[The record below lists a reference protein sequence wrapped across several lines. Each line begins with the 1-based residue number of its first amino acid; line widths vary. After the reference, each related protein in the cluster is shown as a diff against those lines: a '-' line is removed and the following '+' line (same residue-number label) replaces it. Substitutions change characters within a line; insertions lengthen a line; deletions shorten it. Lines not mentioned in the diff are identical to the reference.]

1 MRLEGTRLGV
11 PAIAVHGGAGEFAA
25 VESDAES
32 DEHGEALKEALRLAV
47 SAGWVVL
54 DSGGSSFD
62 AVVEAVAALEDSGRF
77 NAGRG
82 AVPTRD
88 GGTEFDAG
96 VMDAVSGAFGALCAA
111 TYPANPIRA
120 ARLLAD
126 LGGLPEG
133 PVLLA
138 GAGADRFC
146 ESQGLE
152 AMRREWLRGVPHADD
167 APPGALPGPSVPKGL
182 SRLSDEGTVG
192 AVAVDAAG
200 RVAAATST
208 GGRAGQWPG
217 RVGDSPIP
225 GAGLLAHP
233 SGVAVSATGAGETF
247 LVSGFAHRIAWSLEA
262 GMELGESV
270 QASLEEV
277 DRLGG
282 TGGCIVITSSGEFT
296 TGISTRAMARAWRGA
311 NRSPTKACILSLPP
325 R

>member
-1 MRLEGTRLGV
+1 MLGV

-25 VESDAES
+25 VESEAAD
-32 DEHGEALKEALRLAV
+32 DEHGAALKEVLRRSV
-47 SAGWVVL
+47 DAGWAVL
-54 DSGGSSFD
+54 DAGGASFD

-82 AVPTRD
+82 AVPTRE
-88 GGTEFDAG
+88 GAVELDAG
-96 VMDAVSGAFGALCAA
+96 VMDAESGAFGALCAA
-111 TYPANPIRA
+111 TFPANPIRA

-126 LGGLPEG
+126 LGGLPDG

-138 GAGADRFC
+138 GPGADQFC
-146 ESQGLE
+146 EEHGLE
-152 AMRREWLRGVPHADD
+152 AMHPEWLRGVPHADD
-167 APPGALPGPSVPKGL
+167 APPPAPGRPAGP

-192 AVAVDAAG
+192 AVAVDSAG

-225 GAGLLAHP
+225 GAGVLAHP

-262 GMELGESV
+262 GVDIGRAVKAALK
-270 QASLEEV
+270 EV

-282 TGGCIVITSSGEFT
+282 SGGCIVITSGGALT
-296 TGISTRAMARAWRGA
+296 TAISTRAMARAWRGA
-311 NRSPTKACILSLPP
+311 RWSPTEACILSLPP
-325 R
+325 RYSRRGLR